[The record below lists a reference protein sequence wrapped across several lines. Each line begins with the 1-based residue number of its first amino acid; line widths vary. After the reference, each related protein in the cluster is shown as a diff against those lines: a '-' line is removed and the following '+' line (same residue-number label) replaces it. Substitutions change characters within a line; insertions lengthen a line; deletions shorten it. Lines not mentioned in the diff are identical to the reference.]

1 MNRGGCIAATL
12 TSAIFAAFACAT
24 PAAAADAPILDAHTH
39 ITASP
44 GGGSFAP
51 ALKAELTAMNTF
63 GIRKAIVMSPP
74 RGAFIAANF
83 DYPDFIKDVAPQ
95 RDRFAFL
102 GGGGTLNPMMHGI
115 DPAKVTEADRAKF
128 RQSALDILAAGAS
141 GFGEMSALH
150 VSLNAEH
157 QYNYAP
163 ADHPLLLDLADIA
176 AEHDVPIDLHMDLL
190 TAPEP
195 TPRQLAGYQ
204 NPKTLPATLPAL
216 EHLLAHNLKAKIVWD
231 HGGSDWIGHL
241 TPQLIGGLMDRYPN
255 LYMSLRPVPAPA
267 PVSNKLFSQAGL
279 NSQWASLLKRHPD
292 RFFIGTDCF
301 YVPPGATGAPAEFSR
316 QNTVKLQATRAFL
329 RLLPVELARKI
340 AYENAAALFK
350 LTLN

>member
-1 MNRGGCIAATL
+1 MGSGGRIAVSLTL
-12 TSAIFAAFACAT
+12 AISAAVH
-24 PAAAADAPILDAHTH
+24 PALAADPPILDAHTH
-39 ITASP
+39 IIGSP
-44 GGGSFAP
+44 ATKSFAP
-51 ALKAELTAMNTF
+51 ALNAELAAMNSF

-83 DYPDFIKDVAPQ
+83 DYPDFTKDIASH

-115 DPAKVTEADRAKF
+115 DPAKVTDADRAKF
-128 RQSALDILAAGAS
+128 RQAALDVLAAGAS

-150 VSLNAEH
+150 VSLNPQH
-157 QYNYAP
+157 QFNYSP

-190 TAPEP
+190 AAPEP
-195 TPRQLAGYQ
+195 TPPRLAGYQ
-204 NPKTLPATLPAL
+204 NPKTLPATLGPL
-216 EHLLAHNLKAKIVWD
+216 EHLLAHNAKAKIIWD

-255 LYMSLRPVPAPA
+255 LYMSLRPVPPPA
-267 PVSNKLFSQAGL
+267 PVMNKLFSKAGV
-279 NSQWASLLKRHPD
+279 NAQWASLLKRHSD
-292 RFFIGTDCF
+292 RFFIGSDCF
-301 YVPPGATGAPAEFSR
+301 YVPPGATGAPAQFSQ
-316 QNTVKLQATRAFL
+316 QNTAKLQATRAFL
-329 RLLPVELARKI
+329 RLLPVALARKI

-350 LTLN
+350 LN